1 MRKILSDMQDKR
13 VFKLQ
18 AIQVLVPVHILR
30 LDLPNKRMINQVIK
44 MRQSLKLE
52 KNTTDHLIK

>member
-1 MRKILSDMQDKR
+1 MQDKR

-44 MRQSLKLE
+44 MR
-52 KNTTDHLIK
+52 